1 MVSMFAKIIMKKM
14 EVQKDFIF
22 DMKNVKEFR
31 VEFEKMFLK
40 MKPAKGIALE
50 EIRIGNNSAEKYSNS
65 EDSNSRVMLY
75 LHGGG
80 FFSGSYMSHRRFV
93 SILCKKLNLNAYSIN
108 YRLAPEDPYPAG
120 LDDAFYAY
128 KWLLEEE
135 SIPAEKMIIMGD
147 SAGGGLALALLYRI
161 RIQNLPQPKALICL
175 SPWTDMTL
183 TSETI
188 KTKVDE
194 DVFFNLKNLETSAI
208 AYYQKESPEN
218 PEISPIFADFNGF
231 PPIFIQVGT
240 REMLLNDSLIIAE
253 KMKNQGVS
261 VTVDMWEGMFH
272 AFLIFAAIPII
283 GKMTPEFK
291 KALKNVQKFVESL
304 EMV

>member
-1 MVSMFAKIIMKKM
+1 MVSMFANMIMKKM

-31 VEFEKMFLK
+31 IEFEKMFLK